1 MKNYVKPIV
10 LANEE
15 LAEGVYAASGAAT
28 GGGDGQDCYTVTAY
42 IHQTP
47 ETGRED
53 YRIQVNGVHAA
64 IGHHST
70 EQVLI
75 LYFNQPVNY
84 SFCNGANATCT
95 GGDGSST
102 LELTYNYHNNEND
115 NIGLGDV
122 VVTSAEGLAITGAEL
137 RCNYKCDQHDHLGN
151 Y

>member
-1 MKNYVKPIV
+1 MKDYVKPIV

-15 LAEGVYAASGAAT
+15 LAEGVYAASGDAGN
-28 GGGDGQDCYTVTAY
+28 GGDCYTVTAY

-47 ETGRED
+47 ELGRED

-64 IGHHST
+64 VGHHST
-70 EQVLI
+70 GQELI

-84 SFCNGANATCT
+84 QFCNGAEATLVS
-95 GGDGSST
+95 GDGTS
-102 LELTYNYHNNEND
+102 ELRLAYSYHNNEND

-122 VVTSAEGLAITGAEL
+122 VVTSGDGLAVSGAVL
-137 RCNYKCDQHDHLGN
+137 KCNYTCGQHDSLGN